1 MRIQLI
7 QVIHYRWAKVISSCK
22 CNIKIALKIKHCIFI
37 DFVLIKPCEQN
48 TSNQIAQSNLQSH
61 QNQKTVN
68 LRDPKGEKKL
78 RHLEAREVGTW
89 DWVTNGCQDRVLRSR
104 LVWCFFATLH
114 KIKHM
119 VQRTSYGTGFSVP
132 QLYPAILSIFF
143 VLSTHHFHT
152 YTHTSTRII
161 IEYSFSSWP
170 GLWLGT
176 GFVLSMRHWNL
187 CCSNMSLVGCRMF
200 F

>member
-1 MRIQLI
+1 M
-7 QVIHYRWAKVISSCK
+7 
-22 CNIKIALKIKHCIFI
+22 
-37 DFVLIKPCEQN
+37 
-48 TSNQIAQSNLQSH
+48 
-61 QNQKTVN
+61 
-68 LRDPKGEKKL
+68 
-78 RHLEAREVGTW
+78 RHLKAREVGTW
-89 DWVTNGCQDRVLRSR
+89 DWVTNGCQDRVLRLRLR

-119 VQRTSYGTGFSVP
+119 VQRISYGTGFSVP

-200 F
+200 FLVVRLALVQAQWTSQHRKSQEAYGTNHSFLLFVHRETGLEKKNIQKKHIGITACHLGPAPHT